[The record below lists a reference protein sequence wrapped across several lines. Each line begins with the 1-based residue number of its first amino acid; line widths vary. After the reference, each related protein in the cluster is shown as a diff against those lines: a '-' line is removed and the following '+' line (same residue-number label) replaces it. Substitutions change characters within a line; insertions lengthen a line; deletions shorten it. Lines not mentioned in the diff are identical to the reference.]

1 MILTENHVI
10 LLEDLF
16 GLNPKHLEKNYG
28 KLRDGSP
35 LLLILANVPER
46 KKERGPRQSGGGG
59 GEERLGRPVRPL

>member
-16 GLNPKHLEKNYG
+16 GLNPKHLEKNYR

-46 KKERGPRQSGGGG
+46 KKERGPRQSGG
-59 GEERLGRPVRPL
+59 EERLGRPVRPL